1 MLIQSTNAAL
11 SSYGASFKSSQTR
24 QESWAPAAP
33 GTSTDTITISEAAK
47 RMLSNSGPASG
58 TDEVQKQLDAIK
70 SKPAVQRSDADRAY
84 LSEHDDR
91 FTELQEK
98 VQANG
103 LGSLTSGEVDYMQK
117 AGGLVNTM
125 AYLSPKERAIYDDL
139 VSKGNTEAAQGLML
153 VGMSRIGM
161 EGQQVTLPGG
171 QTFDPTK
178 TEVTADNVR
187 NLFRQMFVD
196 ASGNS
201 DRLLEALASALDQRP
216 ANMT

>member
-1 MLIQSTNAAL
+1 MIIRTTNAAL
-11 SSYGASFKSSQTR
+11 SSYGAAFKSSQHR
-24 QESWAPAAP
+24 QESSAPAVP
-33 GTSTDTITISEAAK
+33 GTSADKVTISEAAK
-47 RMLSNSGPASG
+47 RMLSNSGLASG
-58 TDEVQKQLDAIK
+58 TDEVQKQLDVIK
-70 SKPAVQRSDADRAY
+70 SKPAVQRSDADRVY

-91 FTELQEK
+91 FTKLQEK
-98 VQANG
+98 VKADG

-117 AGGLVNTM
+117 ATGSVNTM
-125 AYLSPKERAIYDDL
+125 AYLSPKEKALYDDL
-139 VSKGNTEAAQGLML
+139 VAKGNGEAAQGLLL

-187 NLFRQMFVD
+187 KLFSQMFVD

-201 DRLLEALASALDQRP
+201 DRLFEALASALDQRP
-216 ANMT
+216 ANGA